1 MSNQNQDRSKLV
13 DVSHL
18 GLACKTC
25 TKAIT
30 QLPFTPKSDKP
41 LDCMECHSK
50 SSPSDG
56 RRTENRGGG
65 RHHDRSRGSS
75 QHAFTKGEQI
85 EVIFVQ
91 KDFGSG
97 SRVVS
102 YLTDGTI
109 VFPKTL
115 RFRPIPGKKYQCSVM
130 IRDNDR
136 GPFGLALPT
145 LPMTLTPKEWVP
157 VEELRSCL
165 VANLTFQQKPGR
177 EGQDRRLIAFHEG
190 RAVFP
195 DNGTTVVPGRPVAC
209 LLREAG
215 NVAFAIPLGIE
226 QSTGTG
232 LVRLG
237 ELVGEVNLTD
247 LMHVVVKAASKKAG
261 VVGMPKADADLD
273 VSGEYRNI
281 YELLSDPEA
290 KVLVNESSS
299 EDEVNK
305 AYRRKTLLLHPDRV
319 AQDFGGQDKVPLP
332 IKKNAEFFFEA
343 LGTAKDRALDLIARK
358 KAKNEKRDPKAATAT
373 DAGNASAQKADKPKR
388 DRKPRHEGAKQ
399 QKPVEAAPAQP
410 VETKPVEGAV
420 EAGEAE
426 APVQVEAPVAQTEPE
441 AEAAPQTEAKSETE
455 GATDEV
461 DPMVKGLSEELKEPV
476 AVVLEAL
483 ALSKKTAEEFA
494 GLGENIHKFYLKQ
507 ARGRVRLAKEKAA
520 VGNGGS
526 KKAEAKG
533 GSAKGDFRAQ
543 LGALKADK

>member
-1 MSNQNQDRSKLV
+1 MSNQNRQHGNRNNDR
-13 DVSHL
+13 
-18 GLACKTC
+18 
-25 TKAIT
+25 
-30 QLPFTPKSDKP
+30 
-41 LDCMECHSK
+41 
-50 SSPSDG
+50 
-56 RRTENRGGG
+56 RGNKG
-65 RHHDRSRGSS
+65 
-75 QHAFTKGEQI
+75 HAFTKGEQI
-85 EVIFVQ
+85 EIIFVK

-97 SRVVS
+97 PRLVS
-102 YLTDGTI
+102 YLSDGTI
-109 VFPKTL
+109 VFTKSL
-115 RFRPIPGKKYQCSVM
+115 RFKPTPGKKYQCSVM
-130 IRDNDR
+130 IRENSR

-157 VEELRSCL
+157 IEELRSCL
-165 VANLTFQQKPGR
+165 VANLVFEQKRGR
-177 EGQDRRLIAFHEG
+177 EGQDQRLIAFHEG

-195 DNGTTVVPGRPVAC
+195 DNGTTVVPGKPVAC

-226 QSTGTG
+226 QSSGTG

-237 ELVGEVNLTD
+237 EKLGEVLEAD
-247 LMHVVVKAASKKAG
+247 LKHVVVKAASKRAG

-290 KVLVNESSS
+290 KVMVSESST

-358 KAKNEKRDPKAATAT
+358 KAKSDKREAPKAATAP
-373 DAGNASAQKADKPKR
+373 DAGSADAQKADKPKR
-388 DRKPRHEGAKQ
+388 DRRPRNEGAKQ
-399 QKPVEAAPAQP
+399 QKPVEASAQP

-420 EAGEAE
+420 EASKAE
-426 APVQVEAPVAQTEPE
+426 EPAKVEAPVAQTEPA
-441 AEAAPQTEAKSETE
+441 AEAAPQPESGSENA
-455 GATDEV
+455 GAADEV
-461 DPMVKGLSEELKEPV
+461 DPMVKGLAEELKEPV
-476 AVVLEAL
+476 EVIVEVLAI
-483 ALSKKTAEEFA
+483 AKKSAEEFA
-494 GLGENIHKFYLKQ
+494 GLGENIQKFYLKQ
-507 ARGRVRLAKEKAA
+507 ARGRVKAA
-520 VGNGGS
+520 KSSAASASG

-533 GSAKGDFRAQ
+533 GAPKGDFRAQ